1 MAVTGLAWHPKG
13 KEEIAF
19 VNKGGEFGTMIDFLK
34 VAPDATKD
42 ISKEVRF
49 IVILLSNLVIIVSV
63 YLLDKCNKTNINISK
78 IGL

>member
-34 VAPDATKD
+34 GNLESSAEDST
-42 ISKEVRF
+42 KEVRF
-49 IVILLSNLVIIVSV
+49 IVIL
-63 YLLDKCNKTNINISK
+63 
-78 IGL
+78 